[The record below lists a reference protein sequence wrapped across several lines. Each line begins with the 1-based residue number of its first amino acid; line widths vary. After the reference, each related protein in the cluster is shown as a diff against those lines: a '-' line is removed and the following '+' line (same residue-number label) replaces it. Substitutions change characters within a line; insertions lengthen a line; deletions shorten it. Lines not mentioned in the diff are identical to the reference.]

1 MDSSYIAVVTTSF
14 GVECLPAFVDGA
26 SYLEVNEGDIVHI
39 MYEPARS
46 VAPTQTWVCAMKR
59 ETGETGWV
67 PSAFLAV
74 IQRGSTPFFKLSYE
88 EQLRF
93 ERRNLSR
100 FLDNA
105 IHYLLTRQRY
115 RIEGIFRGSAD
126 ASEIAR
132 IKTITSRVGC
142 IDFEKIPSMTP
153 SLAADLIKSYLKDI
167 GESIIPASLLNVAYQ
182 FQQRYGAFYLP
193 DYQYNEATSPPT
205 TSILGPGPSFIQG
218 HIPTDPSLI
227 PRCSR
232 LEQPLMLGK
241 IITNSTMY
249 SLTDDSI
256 GLDTTSQEL
265 ESLSAECLLPS
276 EITPSEHSRCQEHS
290 DRNKTESDMGRG
302 DDEIPFESNEPT
314 SLNDNHLHSS
324 SRISRRD
331 AIALLGDFLFRT
343 LPMSRYILLRHV
355 MNLCSEIVQASE
367 VTKMDSH
374 ALARI
379 IYNYVLNDNDDDTQA
394 AVGMRFTEI
403 LLHNWLDVEKYY
415 LQNQMPLF
423 DPDLPLDQCRYYD
436 SIGLQIRVILDFDPT
451 KYIGI
456 SNSPLCMR
464 VKAGDVVTILAE
476 SGDWVLVGTTERQGW
491 VDRLCLLKD
500 GAFSPV

>member
-1 MDSSYIAVVTTSF
+1 MDSSYVAVVTTSF
-14 GVECLPAFVDGA
+14 GVECLPAFIDSA

-93 ERRNLSR
+93 EQRNLSR

-105 IHYLLTRQRY
+105 IHYLITRQRY

-132 IKTITSRVGC
+132 VKAITSRVGC
-142 IDFEKIPSMTP
+142 IDFEKVSSMTP

-167 GESIIPASLLNVAYQ
+167 GESIIPASLLKIACQ
-182 FQQRYGAFYLP
+182 FQQKYGAFYLP
-193 DYQYNEATSPPT
+193 DYHYDEANSPST
-205 TSILGPGPSFIQG
+205 TSVPLYGPPHVSGHGPA
-218 HIPTDPSLI
+218 DPLI
-227 PRCSR
+227 VPRCSR
-232 LEQPLMLGK
+232 LEQPLALGK
-241 IITNSTMY
+241 VIMNSSMY

-256 GLDTTSQEL
+256 EINSSSQGL

-276 EITPSEHSRCQEHS
+276 EMTPSEHSRCQEPS
-290 DRNKTESDMGRG
+290 EKVKTESDMGRG
-302 DDEIPFESNEPT
+302 EDEMLFEIADSSLVTHNPSLT
-314 SLNDNHLHSS
+314 SL
-324 SRISRRD
+324 RISRRD

-343 LPMSRYILLRHV
+343 LPMSRFILLRHL

-403 LLHNWLDVEKYY
+403 LLYNWLDVEKYY
-415 LQNQMPLF
+415 LQHQMPLF

-436 SIGLQIRVILDFDPT
+436 SIGLQIRVILDFDPA

-476 SGDWVLVGTTERQGW
+476 SGEWVLVGTAERQGW
-491 VDRLCLLKD
+491 VDRLCLLQD